1 MLTSKKKRLIQESIR
16 SLTRSHAAAIAQI
29 EDTISVL
36 IKTLELEVPDFGD
49 PELQPVVDEKTFS
62 ITWQNHTCFLG
73 NTLLFW
79 LFHRLA
85 QSPNQYVPHVEL
97 LDDVWHSERNSSTIR
112 GVAKRLRDEL
122 IAAGMLQLASAI
134 DGRVSGHYGLIF
146 SWNIQNQT

>member
-29 EDTISVL
+29 ENTISVL
-36 IKTLELEVPDFGD
+36 IKTLELEIPDFVD
-49 PELQPVVDEKTFS
+49 PKLHPVVDENTFS

-79 LFHRLA
+79 FFHRLA
-85 QSPNQYVPHVEL
+85 QSPNRYVPHVDL
-97 LDDVWHSERNSSTIR
+97 LEDVWHSERHSSTIR
-112 GVAKRLRDEL
+112 GVVKRLREEL
-122 IAAGMLQLASAI
+122 VASGMQQLASAI

-146 SWNIQNQT
+146 SWKIQNQT